1 MNLITVTLPRFAF
14 FGLLFLAH
22 FSLLSQCVS
31 NSPYP
36 WLWPS
41 HKNWFIAPPNQWN
54 GQILDMSTGAQTSVG
69 TGGPPA
75 IQQYEGTS
83 TVSDDKGNLL
93 FYTNGRRVFKG
104 VGGAV
109 TLTYAGLLEG
119 NEGGATGTNGSAVQ
133 GVITV
138 RHPLNPDQY
147 YVFTTDDANSGAT
160 VGLNYFVFDKNGSN
174 VAPLGANRLGAYRSA
189 EGIAAT
195 KHANGVDIWITVMG
209 SGTSTFYSYLLTCIG
224 LTTIPVASAAA
235 PNLSGQQE
243 RGGIAFSS
251 DGSHFAA
258 GFGSN
263 NYVYLFDNS
272 TGVISDKHI
281 LTTTGGFDAPYDLI
295 FSPDGT
301 KLYYTAQMGNLCYYD
316 ISGWPSAAAISATR
330 TATAVSSAFNAI
342 EYAAD
347 GFLYISTNRNGGP
360 IAKISGNY
368 NTGAGLSASN
378 VASTIAA
385 SGLPTM
391 YLPPADKPVIAAAG
405 PFCDT
410 DAAVDLSTNW
420 TCAAGSAEG
429 GNPAGVYTSNC
440 GACITDATNGT
451 FDPTKA
457 GVGAWQIIFTRCLVA
472 DTIDIVVNNC
482 GACPDTSLSNSIPP
496 ICPSGTIALNTY
508 KVTVEAGAWSIQSG
522 PAGYSASIT
531 GSTFNGNSSAAG
543 SYVIRFTLSTPKVGC
558 PSFAERTVVIKA
570 NPTISMA
577 DQNICT
583 GDSTTFDAGNAG
595 ATFLWSNQGA
605 GTIQTTKAK
614 NAGTYTVAVT
624 VNGCTTSGS
633 ATLTLKALPVISMSN
648 QAICAGDSTTFD
660 AGAGFTSYT
669 WSANGT
675 GTVQTT
681 SGTNL
686 GTYTVAVIDVNGCK
700 DTASA
705 NLTLKT
711 NCGCVDDNDQ
721 DGVCDEDD
729 LDDDNDGI
737 LDVTECPAGNFQWS
751 TPPTVVSTNTATGTI
766 NGFVNYTYTSDK
778 PVQTET
784 VFQGIGS
791 FPAQYNFGGGTN
803 VMNTQVS
810 SNTITFSQPVT
821 DPILAFGSIGAG
833 GFPVGITFSNA
844 VEILWSENVVQNSLT
859 QITGSEGHTIIK
871 LKGVF
876 SQFSFNYLISE
887 FRVNFAFGADFTND
901 CDIDND
907 GIANSF
913 DLDSDADGCADA
925 IEGGATFKSSDLSGQ
940 SLSGSVDAKGVPIVA
955 TASGQTVGS
964 SQNVNVQDV
973 ECCTK
978 PTVSTSDTKVCVG
991 STITANPATGGTWT
1005 SSNTSVA
1012 TINNAG
1018 VITGVTSGTATF
1030 TFTNTGGCSSTTNAV
1045 TVNTK
1050 PQVTL
1055 IDAEIC
1061 AGDSTTFDAGSAGA
1075 SFVWSNQ
1082 GTGTNQTTKA
1092 KTAGTYTVEVIGL
1105 NGCKNTTSAVLTV
1118 NVLPTPTLN
1127 DASVCLGGFI
1137 VLQPSP
1143 STYDFYEWSTGV
1155 SGASKDTIHYSK
1167 PNTTVWVKVTN
1178 ANGCSDSAFA
1188 NITMGDTLHVD
1199 FGGPK
1204 DVCADQSIVLN
1215 AAQYGPFTPVTH
1227 YTWTPAAPDQATLSV
1242 TSPGTYSV
1250 LVEDGRGC
1258 QGDAQVEVTIRPL
1271 PAVDLHDSSVCF
1283 TGKEVINV
1291 SVLSGFK
1298 TYSWST
1304 GSILNNTIVLKP
1316 EKVKL
1321 IVTNNFDCAAADSAM
1336 FTDFCEPTQLCFP
1349 NVVTPNGDGNN
1360 DEFMPCKDDM
1370 ILIND
1375 GNYKSI
1381 VNNILHIDLQIY
1393 DRWGVRVFQSL
1404 NTLPSWD
1411 CTYRGNRV
1419 APGVYYYVVRYT
1431 DSAHNDYEQTGWVQ
1445 VLAE

>member
-660 AGAGFTSYT
+660 AG
-669 WSANGT
+669 
-675 GTVQTT
+675 
-681 SGTNL
+681 
-686 GTYTVAVIDVNGCK
+686 
-700 DTASA
+700 
-705 NLTLKT
+705 
-711 NCGCVDDNDQ
+711 
-721 DGVCDEDD
+721 
-729 LDDDNDGI
+729 
-737 LDVTECPAGNFQWS
+737 
-751 TPPTVVSTNTATGTI
+751 
-766 NGFVNYTYTSDK
+766 
-778 PVQTET
+778 
-784 VFQGIGS
+784 
-791 FPAQYNFGGGTN
+791 
-803 VMNTQVS
+803 
-810 SNTITFSQPVT
+810 
-821 DPILAFGSIGAG
+821 
-833 GFPVGITFSNA
+833 
-844 VEILWSENVVQNSLT
+844 
-859 QITGSEGHTIIK
+859 
-871 LKGVF
+871 
-876 SQFSFNYLISE
+876 
-887 FRVNFAFGADFTND
+887 
-901 CDIDND
+901 
-907 GIANSF
+907 
-913 DLDSDADGCADA
+913 
-925 IEGGATFKSSDLSGQ
+925 
-940 SLSGSVDAKGVPIVA
+940 
-955 TASGQTVGS
+955 
-964 SQNVNVQDV
+964 
-973 ECCTK
+973 
-978 PTVSTSDTKVCVG
+978 
-991 STITANPATGGTWT
+991 
-1005 SSNTSVA
+1005 
-1012 TINNAG
+1012 
-1018 VITGVTSGTATF
+1018 
-1030 TFTNTGGCSSTTNAV
+1030 
-1045 TVNTK
+1045 
-1050 PQVTL
+1050 
-1055 IDAEIC
+1055 
-1061 AGDSTTFDAGSAGA
+1061 SAGA

-1092 KTAGTYTVEVIGL
+1092 KTAGTYTVEVTGI
-1105 NGCKNTTSAVLTV
+1105 NGCKNTASAVLTV
-1118 NVLPTPTLN
+1118 NLLPTPILA
-1127 DASVCLGGFI
+1127 DASVCPGGFI

-1143 STYDFYEWSTGV
+1143 ATYAFYEWSTGA
-1155 SGASKDTIHYSK
+1155 SGANKDTIHYNK
-1167 PNTTVWVKVTN
+1167 PNTTVWVKVTD
-1178 ANGCSDSAFA
+1178 ASGCSDSAFA
-1188 NITMGDTLHVD
+1188 DITMGDTLHVD

-1215 AAQYGPFTPVTH
+1215 AAQFGSFTPVTH
-1227 YTWTPAAPDQATLSV
+1227 YTWTPAAPDQSTLAV
-1242 TSPGTYSV
+1242 TASGTYSV

-1271 PAVDLHDSSVCF
+1271 PVVDLHDSSACF

-1304 GSILNNTIVLKP
+1304 GSVQNNTSVLKP

-1321 IVTNNFDCAAADSAM
+1321 IVTNNFDCAASDSAM
-1336 FTDFCEPTQLCFP
+1336 FNEFCEPTQLCFP
-1349 NVVTPNGDGNN
+1349 NMVTPNGDGNN

-1404 NTLPSWD
+1404 NSLPSWD
-1411 CTYRGNRV
+1411 CTYLGNRV
-1419 APGVYYYVVRYT
+1419 APAVYYYVVRYS
-1431 DSAHNDYEQTGWVQ
+1431 DSAKNDYEQTGWVQ
-1445 VLAE
+1445 VVAPE